1 MPTCISRKMTQV
13 TSSGSQLRRL
23 FFPLICDRIE
33 EIDAMENAP
42 KRQNVSYTKTN
53 SVMFV
58 LLLLVV

>member
-1 MPTCISRKMTQV
+1 MTQV
-13 TSSGSQLRRL
+13 TSSGNQLRRL

-53 SVMFV
+53 SVMLV